1 MALSAVTYFLT
12 CSTSPYGN
20 YWIYNFEYNINWYP
34 TRSSRLSILFSL
46 IRITRNLRP
55 TRTLYVFAVLFFL
68 AWAFLTAQ
76 LFWICESQKGWKEK
90 PIPQCT
96 LGTVVAVCQIVCKS
110 FIAWYCRYC
119 VKSAPGFLI
128 FYWNAHLLTPIFFFP
143 YSGCDFR

>member
-1 MALSAVTYFLT
+1 MVLSAVTYFLT

-110 FIAWYCRYC
+110 FTAWYYRYC
-119 VKSAPGFLI
+119 VKVGTGFFESFVETHTYWTLI
-128 FYWNAHLLTPIFFFP
+128 FFLFL
-143 YSGCDFR
+143 